1 MFSSPDKDMDVGGS
15 PLPESINPN
24 NFPAKLWRLVNN
36 PANKAI
42 CWDRQGQV
50 VIIDKHLFEI
60 QLLFPSPLFNADA
73 FKTSNFSSFVRQL
86 NLYGFRKADPA
97 FLENDTG
104 DSTGCHYF
112 SNPNFK
118 QNHPEL
124 VASLRRLTVDNK
136 AKIQAGLDVKI
147 RPPSRYSLVD
157 DGSGDKIMRRG
168 NSSLLSP
175 THQESPHPY
184 YPNIAQ
190 AMTAHNGTPVPP
202 RFLIRGHSAPLSPT
216 VFTTE
221 KGIPVPLR
229 HHYTGV
235 ASSASAVDFQQGLL
249 AHANQG
255 NQNYTFNAPNVQ
267 YQPGYYSPLC
277 QCYHQNLVAS
287 HMAGSELQT
296 GPFSPLG
303 YYQAGYPVNMLCHG
317 DRSQVPK
324 NKEHQ
329 ELKKCDINLDT
340 IFQIADEMQTPPNSG
355 PVRVMT
361 PEKPGPVLVPFSV
374 TTMLCDNPSGTVEVL
389 PLSPSPIIVSV
400 TGNAELVAYGQQ
412 EASVVSVP
420 EQMPEDAIVKVDND
434 EAKYIEVI
442 DLEVTSL

>member
-303 YYQAGYPVNMLCHG
+303 YYQ
-317 DRSQVPK
+317 
-324 NKEHQ
+324 
-329 ELKKCDINLDT
+329 
-340 IFQIADEMQTPPNSG
+340 IADEMQTPPNSG